1 MQVDKK
7 IDVITLASTH
17 LPFVKRY
24 LNSLLPTVK
33 FVDPAKIVAKDVRKF
48 LVFNRMLKKTGNGRL
63 QVLVSEGKKQFETCD
78 PCNGSKR
85 ACRRSIFHFL
95 EKM

>member
-1 MQVDKK
+1 MDTK

-33 FVDPAKIVAKDVRKF
+33 FIDPAKIVAKDVKKF
-48 LVFNRMLKKTGNGRL
+48 LVFNRMLRKNGNGRL
-63 QVLVSEGKKQFETCD
+63 QVLVSDGKKQFETVI
-78 PCNGSKR
+78 R
-85 ACRRSIFHFL
+85 AMGVREPVEEVFFTF
-95 EKM
+95 